1 MQRPTVFL
9 LLVAGL
15 ISGCQHAPT
24 PEPQPAVTGTVTY
37 RERMALG
44 PECQVEV
51 QLLDVSRADAPSLT
65 LAKQVLPTEGR
76 QPPYAFRL
84 SYSPEQI
91 IPNHTYAV
99 SARITCGGELWF
111 INDTRISVLTQGAP
125 TEAVEVPVVRVRTG
139 TP

>member
-1 MQRPTVFL
+1 MQRSAVL
-9 LLVAGL
+9 LLSVAGL
-15 ISGCQHAPT
+15 LSGCQHDPT
-24 PEPQPAVTGTVTY
+24 PASQPAVTGTVTY

-51 QLLDVSRADAPSLT
+51 QLLDVSRADAPSVT
-65 LAKQVLPTEGR
+65 LAKQILPTEGH

-125 TEAVEVPVVRVRTG
+125 RESVEVPVVRVRTAA
-139 TP
+139 P